1 MPGTPRST
9 FPRKAVNINEQT
21 PRKKKKKQSKMM
33 EVLSSNALS
42 LGKCSSKS
50 IWTEGENRG
59 EKKMF
64 CFIGKTDSKQ
74 VSD

>member
-1 MPGTPRST
+1 
-9 FPRKAVNINEQT
+9 
-21 PRKKKKKQSKMM
+21 M

-59 EKKMF
+59 EEKMF
-64 CFIGKTDSKQ
+64 CFIGKADSKQ
-74 VSD
+74 VSDWASQLSHVDQGPATSK